1 MKVTLPENISEIT
14 LEQFQSYSKLVE
26 RKDLDEYQFNKRKV
40 SIFTGIKYKDLDNIN
55 QLDFVDILTQI
66 DLSLN
71 VDAEFKPR
79 FEMGGVEFGF
89 IPNFD
94 KMTTKE
100 FVDLSLYPV
109 SDVETYHKLLAILFR
124 PIKNK
129 DTFGNYKL
137 KNYNGTEKYAELMK
151 QTPMNIVNGALV
163 FFCNLANE
171 LQQSTK
177 RYIQEELKK
186 AEKQVTT
193 LKSGDGTVQLNE

>member
-14 LEQFQSYSKLVE
+14 LEQFQNYSKLVE

-109 SDVETYHKLLAILFR
+109 SDVETYHKLMAILFR

-129 DTFGNYKL
+129 DGFDNYKI

-163 FFCNLANE
+163 FFCNLASE

-177 RYIQEELKK
+177 RYIRAELKK
-186 AEKQVTT
+186 AEKLATT
-193 LKSGDGTVQLNE
+193 LKSGDGIQL